1 MLWRRLHRIILTSTF
16 SSLFFL
22 FTKFFGIV
30 VTFLGCQFGPSGFK
44 VAPQGV
50 TGLSHGRVVLVE
62 QLAVGE
68 NQADVVHKLVAGL
81 VRSTRTGNVIEFL
94 LDRGQVHWV
103 LDDLLVRR
111 KLFRVDWIEEGPGIV
126 HGLHL

>member
-1 MLWRRLHRIILTSTF
+1 MITL
-16 SSLFFL
+16 
-22 FTKFFGIV
+22 
-30 VTFLGCQFGPSGFK
+30 LGCQFGPSGFK
-44 VAPQGV
+44 VGPQGV

-68 NQADVVHKLVAGL
+68 NQTDVIHKLVAGL

-94 LDRGQVHWV
+94 LNRGQVHRV
-103 LDDLLVRR
+103 LDNLLVRR
-111 KLFRVDWIEEGPGIV
+111 ELLRVDWIEEGPGIV